1 VKPADDKKKALAEPE
16 PAKDAKKPAPT
27 PLDKM
32 KAPRANIPE

>member
-1 VKPADDKKKALAEPE
+1 VEAV